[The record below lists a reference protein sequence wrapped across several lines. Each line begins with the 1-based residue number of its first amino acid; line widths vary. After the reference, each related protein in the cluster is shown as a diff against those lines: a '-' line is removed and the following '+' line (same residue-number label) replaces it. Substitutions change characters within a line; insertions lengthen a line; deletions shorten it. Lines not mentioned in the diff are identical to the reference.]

1 MATARMCAS
10 ISTAVNSSVAASAES
25 LLRAMLTTVR
35 AVSVAFGR
43 DSRYAGT
50 IVSTSTASPSMGGVE
65 RRVRRDVPSCPTE
78 LWLTGPHCSKTT
90 PPFWRLVDSSMDGY
104 EYSHIQPGRADAMG
118 VPDPTNRHPATRF

>member
-1 MATARMCAS
+1 MATALMCAS

-65 RRVRRDVPSCPTE
+65 RRVRRDACPTG
-78 LWLTGPHCSKTT
+78 LWLTGPHCSKTA
-90 PPFWRLVDSSMDGY
+90 PPFW
-104 EYSHIQPGRADAMG
+104 
-118 VPDPTNRHPATRF
+118 